1 MRDLDGQ
8 MSKFLYIR
16 VLESLYAIIT
26 ILDTSVFVCILLEHS
41 IKQRCYSIAL
51 QMHLKHR

>member
-8 MSKFLYIR
+8 MSKFLCIR